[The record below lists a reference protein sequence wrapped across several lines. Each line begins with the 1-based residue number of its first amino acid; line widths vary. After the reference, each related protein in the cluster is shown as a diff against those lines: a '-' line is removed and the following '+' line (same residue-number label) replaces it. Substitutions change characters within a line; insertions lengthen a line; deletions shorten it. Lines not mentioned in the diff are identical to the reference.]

1 MIIEKETMTKATGLR
16 STHRFSVKQ
25 IVMAY
30 PSTIETAFVMATE
43 RLLTEVMGV
52 VGAIIYDANHQV
64 SADDLMMRVSYDQS
78 DESYL
83 LEMKWC
89 PDRTRA
95 VALGGKLDGL
105 VMVNYSGQLQGD
117 YDPTGEWHSG
127 SMAWVLR
134 QRPHS
139 RACGLKKHDHGEMC
153 SGDCSCRQ

>member
-1 MIIEKETMTKATGLR
+1 MIIEKETMAEATGLR
-16 STHRFSVKQ
+16 STHRFSVTQ
-25 IVMAY
+25 LVTAS
-30 PSTIETAFVMATE
+30 PSTIEMASVMATE

-52 VGAIIYDANHQV
+52 VGDIYDADHPV
-64 SADDLMMRVSYDQS
+64 SANDLMTLVSYDPGDQ
-78 DESYL
+78 SYL
-83 LEMKWC
+83 LEMAWC

-117 YDPTGEWHSG
+117 YDPTGEWHSE
-127 SMAWVLR
+127 SMSWVLR

-139 RACGLKKHDHGEMC
+139 RACGLQKHDHGEMC